1 METSH
6 MHRDEY
12 SSELQTNVKC
22 KMWVHESMPIIN
34 EQEQSTFLKTG
45 KLGGYTGMENF
56 DYASITV
63 KTGFRKNH

>member
-1 METSH
+1 
-6 MHRDEY
+6 
-12 SSELQTNVKC
+12 
-22 KMWVHESMPIIN
+22 MPIIN